1 MTIPVFQVD
10 AFTDRPFRGNPA
22 AVCILDK
29 PPAEAWMQDVAREMN
44 LPETAYL
51 LPDEDGFGLR
61 WFTPKT
67 EVDLCGHATLASAHV
82 LWETE
87 RLPLD
92 RSAVF
97 HTRSGVLTAE
107 MAGEW
112 IEMDFP
118 AEPGRPLSGEESMS
132 RVEEA
137 LGAKAENFAVNR
149 FDYLVEVNSEESL
162 RSLRPDFNSLA
173 RLPPR
178 GVIVTCL
185 SETGGFD
192 FMSRFFA
199 PAAGIEED
207 PVTGSAHCFLGPYW
221 SAQLKKDEFT
231 AFQASERG
239 GVVRIHLRGD
249 RVVLGGKAVMTIE
262 GTIEV

>member
-1 MTIPVFQVD
+1 MTIPVLQVD

-44 LPETAYL
+44 LSETAYL
-51 LPDEDGFGLR
+51 LPNEDGFGLR

-87 RLPLD
+87 RLPHD

-118 AEPGRPLSGEESMS
+118 AEPGRPLSGEEPVP
-132 RVEEA
+132 RVEEV

-149 FDYLVEVNSEESL
+149 FDYLVEVNSERSL
-162 RSLRPDFNSLA
+162 RSLRPNFKSLA
-173 RLPPR
+173 ELLPR

-185 SETGGFD
+185 SETGDFD
-192 FMSRFFA
+192 FLSRFFA
-199 PAAGIEED
+199 PAARIDED

-221 SAQLKKDEFT
+221 SARLKKDEFT

-249 RVVLGGKAVMTIE
+249 RVVLGGRAVTTME
-262 GTIEV
+262 GTIKV